1 MKKKKIVMVS
11 STVYGFE
18 ELLDRVYLQ
27 LSQMEF
33 EVWMSHKGT
42 LPVDSRKTAFQNC
55 LLAVDHCDYFLG
67 IITPQYGSGQ
77 DKNKKPILSITHQ
90 EMQRAI
96 KRKKL
101 PRWVLVHD
109 HVDFAASLLKKLGY
123 GDKSKRKQLTLEK
136 SPIFEDLRILDLYEE
151 VKREYDANSEKI
163 LLSERQGNWA
173 QKFGTVND
181 AELFVLSQFS
191 RFQDAEKFIRENFNG
206 KGVHV

>member
-1 MKKKKIVMVS
+1 MVS

-18 ELLDRVYLQ
+18 ELLDRIYSL
-27 LSQMEF
+27 LTPTY

-42 LPVDSRKTAFQNC
+42 LPVDSRITAFQNC
-55 LLAVDHCDYFLG
+55 LNAVDRCDYFLG

-77 DKNKKPILSITHQ
+77 EKSKAGEISITHQ
-90 EMQRAI
+90 EMRHAI
-96 KRKKL
+96 TRKNL

-109 HVDFAASLLKKLGY
+109 HVAFTASLLAKLGY
-123 GDKSKRKQLTLEK
+123 GGKIGRQKLTLEK

-151 VKREYDANSEKI
+151 VKREYDVNSEKI

-191 RFQDAEKFIRENFNG
+191 RFQDAEEFINENFEA
-206 KGVHV
+206 KGVTS